1 MGLAKKLGRIAA
13 GSALIYSLASAN
25 ADKTGLSGAID
36 WHPVYQAMPKG
47 YGETIM
53 DIHLRGAE
61 LESNLDSILQEKN
74 PEKIAEAMGNY
85 PLKFMEAMGRFV
97 EQRYFED
104 PKFYDSLERLLKSER
119 LQIVHAKRAFSER
132 EIPLEYVSLGI
143 VESRL
148 RSNAVSKKKAVGAYQ
163 FTVATIQKHDKNS
176 INESQDVR
184 LNPFISAE
192 FAAMEL
198 KKLFDKF
205 QDWNLALAR
214 YNSSMPDGYLEE
226 FDDSESPA
234 PNLEGYVMFLGRKLK
249 DEPSFFRYIFEN
261 LGYVAKINFMAEVL
275 KESYPETFDETQSEQ
290 ESKIYTMKNPSQD
303 LVIKVKAKENLRTAT
318 RRAIQD
324 LYGFTTTKGTNW
336 VMAFIEKELKMNVNK
351 VYPNQEI
358 IIPGPKKLQELE
370 ERFGESLR
378 KHNPHIRDFSMPLD
392 NASIIIK
399 S

>member
-1 MGLAKKLGRIAA
+1 
-13 GSALIYSLASAN
+13 
-25 ADKTGLSGAID
+25 
-36 WHPVYQAMPKG
+36 
-47 YGETIM
+47 
-53 DIHLRGAE
+53 
-61 LESNLDSILQEKN
+61 
-74 PEKIAEAMGNY
+74 MGNY

-119 LQIVHAKRAFSER
+119 MQIVHAKRAFSER
-132 EIPLEYVSLGI
+132 EIPLEYLSLGI

-148 RSNAVSKKKAVGAYQ
+148 KSNAVSKKKAVGAYQ

-226 FDDSESPA
+226 FDDSESPM